1 MKLFLREKSFLQLFH
16 IEQINFSKIKF
27 SLFQDIISFA
37 KSKQIPIDNAKRDSL
52 YIGLKKLRQKIRRL
66 DNQDSFEDKKSNN
79 FEEVQS
85 RYD

>member
-1 MKLFLREKSFLQLFH
+1 MIYL
-16 IEQINFSKIKF
+16 KF
-27 SLFQDIISFA
+27 STFFPLFQDIISFA

-52 YIGLKKLRQKIRRL
+52 YIGLKKLRHKIRRL

-85 RYD
+85 RY